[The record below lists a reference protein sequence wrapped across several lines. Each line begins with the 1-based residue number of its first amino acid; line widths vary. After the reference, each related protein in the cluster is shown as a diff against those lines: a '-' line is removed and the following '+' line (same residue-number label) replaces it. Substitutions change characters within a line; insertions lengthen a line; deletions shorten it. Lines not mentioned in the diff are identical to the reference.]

1 MDKLW
6 ALLQRTLGTVRHHI
20 GTDQFGNKYYYVP
33 EQRSWTGRSI
43 RERRLVDPVN
53 KNTHEYQLGH
63 IPTEWEAWIRGKR
76 KNPPTVEEILQNEK
90 SREEIKMKV
99 EEGLRRDTLSEA
111 AEYRDGLVTQ
121 IKGHAAAPQFGKH
134 VPSQEP
140 VSTANTFQPGSWA
153 PQGAANQKK

>member
-33 EQRSWTGRSI
+33 EQRSWT
-43 RERRLVDPVN
+43 
-53 KNTHEYQLGH
+53 
-63 IPTEWEAWIRGKR
+63 AWIRGKR